1 MEEKRA
7 DWKVMTEMTQGR
19 NSARERSGFKITR
32 WLMSAAVISS
42 LVRCDEWD
50 RKQEK
55 KDKTQQEQKEN
66 PGGADMTRHLAVHS

>member
-1 MEEKRA
+1 
-7 DWKVMTEMTQGR
+7 
-19 NSARERSGFKITR
+19 
-32 WLMSAAVISS
+32 MSAAVISS

-66 PGGADMTRHLAVHS
+66 PGGADMTRHLAVHLWTFAEKVE